1 METGDTTRRLGR
13 ADLHIHT
20 TYSDGL
26 VTPEQLLD
34 AATALG
40 LDVIAVTDHDTVEGC
55 ARMAA
60 ACPSE
65 DLRDQVRSRVHDP
78 WIVHKARRGV
88 YEPAHTQLSLNVVEA
103 TYLPFE

>member
-1 METGDTTRRLGR
+1 METDDTAGGLGR

-40 LDVIAVTDHDTVEGC
+40 LDVI
-55 ARMAA
+55 
-60 ACPSE
+60 
-65 DLRDQVRSRVHDP
+65 
-78 WIVHKARRGV
+78 
-88 YEPAHTQLSLNVVEA
+88 
-103 TYLPFE
+103 